1 MFVAREWDIWNGEWV
16 FEKSCKYGQSI
27 AQNLNLGFETYSK
40 KYKRIQERRLV
51 FVIDSGRLK
60 FVGIKK
66 AWLTANKTVN
76 NRIKI

>member
-40 KYKRIQERRLV
+40 KYERIQERILV

-60 FVGIKK
+60 SVWIKK